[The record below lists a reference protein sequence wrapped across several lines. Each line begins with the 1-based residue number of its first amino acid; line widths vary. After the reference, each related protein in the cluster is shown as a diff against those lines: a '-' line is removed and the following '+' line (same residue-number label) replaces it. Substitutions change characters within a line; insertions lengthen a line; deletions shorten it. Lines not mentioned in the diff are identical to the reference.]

1 MDRDMLFEAFKIAI
15 DREHEAHEF
24 YKGLSEEVDDAELKE
39 LFGGFAEEEL
49 KHFGKLKELYMK
61 MKEEGA

>member
-24 YKGLSEEVDDAELKE
+24 YSGLAKDTDDADLKE

-49 KHFGKLKELYMK
+49 RHFSKRKELYAK